1 MKQLKTNLAILG
13 LVMVFGG
20 IPLLWNI
27 GFSLI
32 TFSPQIFFNSVLIG
46 TITATIGFVIIV
58 LFHSLTLGAGALF
71 LAFGINRI
79 VAGALCPPSPL
90 HFDPYLSH
98 YASHYIAVGY
108 IFIIIGIPLIL
119 IAFSNSGKDKSK
131 NGVS

>member
-1 MKQLKTNLAILG
+1 
-13 LVMVFGG
+13 MVFGG

-27 GFSLI
+27 GL
-32 TFSPQIFFNSVLIG
+32 TLSPQIYFNSVLIG
-46 TITATIGFVIIV
+46 VIVASVGFIIIV

-71 LAFGINRI
+71 LAFGINRV
-79 VAGALCPPSPL
+79 VAGAFYHPSPL

-119 IAFSNSGKDKSK
+119 IALSNSGKR
-131 NGVS
+131 

>member
-1 MKQLKTNLAILG
+1 MKGPKTNLAILG
-13 LVMVFGG
+13 LIMVFAG

-27 GFSLI
+27 GVTL
-32 TFSPQIFFNSVLIG
+32 SPQIFFNSVLIG
-46 TITATIGFVIIV
+46 TIIASVGFVIIV

-98 YASHYIAVGY
+98 YASDHYI
-108 IFIIIGIPLIL
+108 
-119 IAFSNSGKDKSK
+119 
-131 NGVS
+131 

>member
-1 MKQLKTNLAILG
+1 MKQPKTNLAILG
-13 LVMVFGG
+13 LIMVFGG

-32 TFSPQIFFNSVLIG
+32 TLSPQIFFNSVLIG
-46 TITATIGFVIIV
+46 MIMASVGFVIIV

-79 VAGALCPPSPL
+79 VAGALCPQSPL

-108 IFIIIGIPLIL
+108 IFSICLAPFYNHTITQIFTRKRIILT
-119 IAFSNSGKDKSK
+119 
-131 NGVS
+131 